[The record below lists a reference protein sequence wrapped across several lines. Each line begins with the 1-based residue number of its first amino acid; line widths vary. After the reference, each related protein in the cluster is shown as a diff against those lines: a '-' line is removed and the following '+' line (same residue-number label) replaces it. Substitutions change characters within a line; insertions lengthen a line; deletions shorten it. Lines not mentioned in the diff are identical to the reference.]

1 MYLTLYPTYVSNYL
15 PTFMDAESGKALING
30 LYPHCD
36 QMQVTDQGT
45 GKLTFKLGNNT
56 ANSTAN

>member
-1 MYLTLYPTYVSNYL
+1 
-15 PTFMDAESGKALING
+15 MDAESGKALING